1 MKHRKLALENFIK
14 KHSLTRGAE
23 IGVWQGETS
32 EHLLRTT
39 GAFLYLV
46 DLWQTSHK
54 YETKKWDHNK
64 NKQMTLNRLKDLTNY
79 KILQGISWEVA
90 EQITD
95 NELDFVFI
103 DGDHSTQGV
112 VNDIK
117 AYTPK
122 VKQDG
127 YIIGHDWDWD
137 TVQKAVI
144 EFNSS
149 PSFLSNGIWYY
160 KKEKRYAI

>member
-39 GAFLYLV
+39 SAFLYLV

-112 VNDIK
+112 ENDIK

-122 VKQDG
+122 VKQGG

-137 TVQKAVI
+137 TVQKAVL

-160 KKEKRYAI
+160 KKEKHYAI